1 VLETPFDVAGTEVHI
16 GLSIGVSI
24 YPIDATDR
32 RQLLRNA
39 DTAMY
44 IGKGMIDSGAAVEPD
59 HARGRLEM
67 LADLRRAVER
77 REFELHYQPI
87 VELDSG
93 RLVGVEALIRW
104 RDSEG
109 RLVLPEQFIPLAERS
124 GLIESIT
131 RLVIDGACRQARAW
145 SDQGADLVVTFN
157 LPPGLWGPAMV
168 ETLLDAAARAG
179 VEPHRMMIEV
189 TESMAMVQP
198 ARAASTVAL
207 LREHGVRLAIDDFGT
222 GHSSL
227 GRLRDLPVTTL
238 KIDRSFVRELG
249 SDPAADVLVDTI
261 IGLARN
267 LGLEPLAEGIET
279 EQQRAILLAR
289 GCRLGQGFLFSR
301 PVPAAQISA
310 RYAPR
315 RAA

>member
-1 VLETPFDVAGTEVHI
+1 VAVNVPAILWHPATADRLIDTVTRH
-16 GLSIGVSI
+16 GVDPS
-24 YPIDATDR
+24 
-32 RQLLRNA
+32 
-39 DTAMY
+39 
-44 IGKGMIDSGAAVEPD
+44 
-59 HARGRLEM
+59 
-67 LADLRRAVER
+67 
-77 REFELHYQPI
+77 
-87 VELDSG
+87 
-93 RLVGVEALIRW
+93 LIT
-104 RDSEG
+104 
-109 RLVLPEQFIPLAERS
+109 V
-124 GLIESIT
+124 
-131 RLVIDGACRQARAW
+131 
-145 SDQGADLVVTFN
+145 
-157 LPPGLWGPAMV
+157 
-168 ETLLDAAARAG
+168 
-179 VEPHRMMIEV
+179 EV
-189 TESMAMVQP
+189 TESTAMTDPSVSDRVLERLTG
-198 ARAASTVAL
+198 AGL
-207 LREHGVRLAIDDFGT
+207 HLAIDDFGT

-227 GRLRDLPVTTL
+227 ARLRELPVTTL